1 MRQLRTASLPKG
13 EGWHLHHH
21 LLSQHQHRPLTQ
33 LQHRPL
39 PQLQHRQSKQYPW
52 QLHFLRLKAT
62 SPTSWR
68 TLRAPPRHSYL
79 LERVLLQ
86 LPQSLKPHQVGT
98 KALITRQYSL
108 PSPPHH
114 HHARKPNL
122 INQFKRV
129 VVRVS
134 TRLLQHLHQ
143 QRLQAFPS
151 RSKESGGPSRLYRP
165 GSRK

>member
-1 MRQLRTASLPKG
+1 MRRLRTASLPTG
-13 EGWHLHHH
+13 EGWHLLHH
-21 LLSQHQHRPLTQ
+21 LLSQH
-33 LQHRPL
+33 QHRPL

-52 QLHFLRLKAT
+52 QLHFLRLKA

-86 LPQSLKPHQVGT
+86 LPQSLKLHQVGMR
-98 KALITRQYSL
+98 ALTTRQYSL
-108 PSPPHH
+108 PSPPIH
-114 HHARKPNL
+114 HHARKPNFL
-122 INQFKRV
+122 NQFKRV

-134 TRLLQHLHQ
+134 TRPLQPLHQ

-151 RSKESGGPSRLYRP
+151 RSKESGGPSQLN
-165 GSRK
+165 SK

>member
-1 MRQLRTASLPKG
+1 MRRLRTAS
-13 EGWHLHHH
+13 WHLLHH
-21 LLSQHQHRPLTQ
+21 LLSQH
-33 LQHRPL
+33 QHRPL

-52 QLHFLRLKAT
+52 QLRFLRLKAT
-62 SPTSWR
+62 RPTSWR

-86 LPQSLKPHQVGT
+86 LPQSLKLHQVGM

-114 HHARKPNL
+114 HHAKKPNL

-134 TRLLQHLHQ
+134 TSTNSGCKPSPRGQRNLGALHGRGPPLYHNKSCGELQQ
-143 QRLQAFPS
+143 
-151 RSKESGGPSRLYRP
+151 KTSG
-165 GSRK
+165 